1 MAGFFITFEG
11 CEGCGKSTQSRYLSK
26 KLSQAGISV
35 KLTREP
41 GGTVLGDEIRHV
53 LKRRRQDN
61 ITPEAEMLL
70 FAACRIQLIT
80 EIIKPGLQKDTV
92 IICDRYT
99 DSTLAYQGYGRGIDL
114 PTIETINELATK
126 GIKPDLTI
134 LLDIPAHEGLSRKS
148 TRSEDRFETEDI
160 AFHEKVRNGYLKLA
174 AQEPERWF
182 VIDATLPKAKISN
195 IIWDKVNQLLQ
206 TKNIT
211 KHD

>member
-11 CEGCGKSTQSRYLSK
+11 CEGCGKSTQSRYLLK
-26 KLSQAGISV
+26 RLSQAGISI

-80 EIIKPGLQKDTV
+80 EIIQPGLQKDNV

-99 DSTLAYQGYGRGIDL
+99 DSTIAYQGYGRGIDL

-126 GIKPDLTI
+126 SIKPDLTI

-148 TRSEDRFETEDI
+148 NRSEDRFETEDI